1 MKTVNNIILSW
12 DTIIAL
18 VVTMA
23 SIIFVPNN
31 ITNEFCTTIYGTAI
45 SVLSIIFSI
54 FFASLAVIM
63 AFPDNEFIEFIEH
76 PTNMFS
82 RLIRYFKITLGAL
95 FLALIYTICIFIL
108 SNYTKQNTSYTKP
121 FFCIFIF
128 LFTYGLFATAF
139 AVLVTLKLTINRA
152 TYIYNKKEN
161 RNQDE
166 ENQRLDKN

>member
-18 VVTMA
+18 MATMA
-23 SIIFVPNN
+23 SIIIVPNN
-31 ITNEFCTTIYGTAI
+31 INNEFCTTIYGTAI

-82 RLIRYFKITLGAL
+82 RLISYFKITLGAL
-95 FLALIYTICIFIL
+95 FLALIYTIFIFML
-108 SNYTKQNTSYTKP
+108 SNYTKQNTTCTKP
-121 FFCIFIF
+121 LFCIFIF

-152 TYIYNKKEN
+152 KYICQK
-161 RNQDE
+161 RD
-166 ENQRLDKN
+166 